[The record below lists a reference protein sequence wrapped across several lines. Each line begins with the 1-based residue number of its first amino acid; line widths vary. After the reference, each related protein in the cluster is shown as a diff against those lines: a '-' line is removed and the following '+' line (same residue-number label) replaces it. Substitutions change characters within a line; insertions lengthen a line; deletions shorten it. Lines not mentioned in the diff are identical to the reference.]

1 MEQQDGKKEA
11 GMPRNHDDQADAL
24 LGQVRQYIK
33 RHSLLQP
40 GERVIV
46 ACSGGADSLALLDIL
61 YRLRDELTVE
71 MAVAH
76 VDHMFRGEESAAD
89 ARFVADTCREYGL
102 VCYQTAIDVPAYIR
116 ARGLSAED
124 AARQLRYR
132 YLHQVA
138 SLWGGAKIA
147 TGHHADDQAETVL
160 MHLLRGAGSQ
170 GLSGIR
176 PMAAGIIRPLLAV
189 NRRRLEAYCR
199 SRQLLWRTD
208 SSNLKT
214 DYRRNRIRLSIM
226 PQLKDLMQAD
236 VSRQIC
242 RSAEIL
248 AGEADFIRSQAES
261 LWSCLVQEEG
271 DALLLDI
278 DHFHDLHLALKRQV
292 IRLILEKKRGLTG
305 ISFDHVE
312 VLIKVIDCWQ
322 VGTNYVLPGGL
333 LVKKD
338 YRQVS
343 FGYGG
348 QDTATPG
355 LTSVIPVR
363 VPGMTALPQ
372 LGITVCS
379 ELRRE
384 EPAAETDRMSAAVFD
399 RQALT
404 LPVYV
409 RTRLPGDRFTPLGMS
424 GSKKVKDFLIDAK
437 IPRGQRDKTPVFY
450 DATGRI
456 FWLGGMRTSEYG
468 KITAATREF
477 LHISL
482 QDAQEDDERR

>member
-1 MEQQDGKKEA
+1 MKQQDGKQGA
-11 GMPRNHDDQADAL
+11 GMPRNNHQADVL
-24 LGQVRQYIK
+24 LGQVRQYIQQ
-33 RHSLLQP
+33 HSLLQP
-40 GERVIV
+40 GDRVIV
-46 ACSGGADSLALLDIL
+46 GCSGGADSLALLDIL
-61 YRLRDELTVE
+61 HRLRDELAIE
-71 MAVAH
+71 MAAAH

-89 ARFVADTCREYGL
+89 ARFVADICREYGL

-116 ARGLSAED
+116 TSGLSAED

-138 SLWGGAKIA
+138 SRWGGAKIA

-176 PMAAGIIRPLLAV
+176 PLAAGIIRPLLAA
-189 NRRRLEAYCR
+189 NRCRIEEYCR
-199 SRQLLWRTD
+199 SRQLFWRTD

-226 PQLKDLMQAD
+226 PQLTDLMQAD
-236 VSRQIC
+236 VARQIC

-248 AGEADFIRSQAES
+248 AGESDFIRKQAEG
-261 LWSCLVQEEG
+261 LWPHLVQEE
-271 DALLLDI
+271 DDVLLLDI
-278 DHFHDLHLALKRQV
+278 NRFHDLHPALKRQV

-312 VLIKVIDCWQ
+312 VLIQMVDCWQ
-322 VGTNYVLPGGL
+322 VGTNYILPGGL
-333 LVKKD
+333 RVKKD
-338 YRQVS
+338 YRQVG
-343 FGYGG
+343 FGYVG
-348 QDTATPG
+348 QDSTKPG
-355 LTSVIPVR
+355 LTIGIAIK
-363 VPGMTALPQ
+363 VPGMTSVSQ
-372 LGITVCS
+372 LGLTVCS
-379 ELRRE
+379 ELHRE
-384 EPAAETDRMSAAVFD
+384 EPAVPKTDRMNTAVFD
-399 RQALT
+399 LQALT
-404 LPVYV
+404 LPVYI

-437 IPRGQRDKTPVFY
+437 IPSNKRDRAPVFY

-482 QDAQEDDERR
+482 HDAQEDDERQ